1 MFNSLKKLYIYN
13 GGNEMKVLV
22 INCGSSSLKYQVLDM
37 TNEVLLCKGL
47 VERIGMEGS
56 VITHEKVGM
65 DKFKLVVPM
74 NDHKDAIGHVLEAVQ
89 SEEHGVVKSMDE
101 IGAVGHRVVHAG
113 EKYAH
118 SVLITDKVIKALEEC
133 IELAPLHN
141 PPNLAGI
148 AACQAL
154 MPKTPMVAVFDTAF
168 HQTMPPESYIYAIP
182 YEYYQKHGIRRY
194 GFHGTS
200 HKYVAQRAA
209 DIMNCSLDDL
219 KIITCHLGNG
229 ASVSAIKRGK
239 CIDTSMGF
247 TPLEGLVMGTRS
259 GDIDPAIVTYIREK
273 EGLEA
278 GVANEI
284 LNKKSGVLG
293 ISGISSDFRD
303 IEDAATEG
311 NERAQLA
318 LKVFAHKV
326 RFYIGA
332 YIAEMNGVD
341 AIVFTAGLG
350 ENGIEMR
357 DVICHDLGNLG
368 IKLDLVKNKVRGKEM
383 VISRDDSKVKVILI
397 PTNEELMIARDTFE
411 ITKNLK

>member
-1 MFNSLKKLYIYN
+1 MNKVSLKQLEGKKV
-13 GGNEMKVLV
+13 KVLV
-22 INCGSSSLKYQVLDM
+22 INCGSSSLKYQVIDM
-37 TNEVLLCKGL
+37 TNESVLAKGL
-47 VERIGMEGS
+47 VERIGIEGS
-56 VITHEKVGM
+56 IITHEKTGM
-65 DKFKLVVPM
+65 DKFKLVTPM
-74 NDHKDAIGHVLEAVQ
+74 EDHKDAIGHVLTAIMDAD
-89 SEEHGVVKSMDE
+89 HGVIKSMDE

-113 EKYAH
+113 EKYSK
-118 SVLITDKVIKALEEC
+118 SVVITPTVLAALEDC

-141 PPNLAGI
+141 PPNLSGI
-148 AACQAL
+148 SACQEL

-182 YEYYQKHGIRRY
+182 YEYYEKYGIRRY

-200 HKYVAQRAA
+200 HKYVADRASDMLGV
-209 DIMNCSLDDL
+209 DIKDL

-229 ASVSAIKRGK
+229 ASVSAIKRGV

-259 GDIDPAIVTYIREK
+259 GDLDPAIVSFIRQK
-273 EGLEA
+273 EGLKPGDA
-278 GVANEI
+278 TEI

-293 ISGISSDFRD
+293 ISGVSSDFRD
-303 IEDAATEG
+303 LEEAVADG
-311 NERAQLA
+311 NERAALA

-341 AIVFTAGLG
+341 AIVFTAGVG
-350 ENGIEMR
+350 ENDISMR
-357 DVICHDLGNLG
+357 DVICNDLGNLG
-368 IKLDLVKNKVRGKEM
+368 IKLDLVKNKVRGKETI
-383 VISRDDSKVKVILI
+383 ISRDDSKVAVMLI

-411 ITKNLK
+411 LTKK